1 MRVAA
6 VALSLLVPLTA
17 VAGPVESPIIGGSDA
32 PFGKWPDVA
41 AVYTSDNLQEC
52 TGTLVAPTVVLTAG
66 HCVID
71 LMGLTVSHV
80 LIGTNSL
87 IKKAEGEV
95 INVTKVVEYPNSQGT
110 FDVAILVLA
119 KASTREPRKIASG
132 WASLDIKNG
141 ADASIVGYGAVDMNA
156 MTYVNEL
163 KEATVKINDADCT
176 THANDGC
183 SAAAKP
189 AGELG
194 AGGRGMPDTC
204 PGDSGGPMYLAN
216 DYGTFLAGVTSRGY
230 DNNVYDCS
238 EGGIYVRP
246 DKLVAWMEEASG
258 VDIAR
263 GPEPTVP
270 DKLEGVR
277 GHLIEY
283 KIDANDPKSTKHAFA
298 IKTQPKYATAAVHD
312 DGHLRVCT
320 DPGIVAMDKLELTIT
335 DKNDAS
341 RVLTYTIP
349 LDITEGDAGDG
360 CDADDFDS
368 GGCCD
373 SGRSAGGSIPLALG
387 VLAILLARHRRNAVE
402 GQ

>member
-1 MRVAA
+1 MRALA
-6 VALSLLVPLTA
+6 VALSLFVPLAA
-17 VAGPVESPIIGGSDA
+17 VAGPVESPIIGGTDA

-41 AVYTSDNLQEC
+41 AVYLSDNSQEC
-52 TGTLVAPTVVLTAG
+52 TATLVAPTVVLTAG

-71 LMGLTVSHV
+71 LMGETVKYV

-95 INVTKVVEYPNSQGT
+95 ITVTKAIEYPSSQST
-110 FDVAILVLA
+110 FDVALLILE
-119 KASTREPRKIASG
+119 KPSTREPRKIAVG
-132 WASLDIKNG
+132 WPSIDIKNG
-141 ADASIVGYGAVDMNA
+141 ADVSIVGYGAIDMNA
-156 MTYVNEL
+156 MMYVNEL
-163 KEATVKINDADCT
+163 KEATIKISDADCT

-183 SAAAKP
+183 SPAAKP

-204 PGDSGGPMYLAN
+204 PGDSGGPLYLAT

-258 VDIAR
+258 VAIAR

-270 DKLEGVR
+270 DKLTGVR
-277 GHLIEY
+277 GHLIEAL
-283 KIDANDPKSTKHAFA
+283 IDANDPKSTKHDFA

-320 DPGIVAMDKLELTIT
+320 DPGVVAMDKLELTIT
-335 DKNDAS
+335 DKTDAT

-349 LDITEGDAGDG
+349 LEITDGDAGDG
-360 CDADDFDS
+360 CDAEDFDS

-387 VLAILLARHRRNAVE
+387 VLAVLLKRHRRNAVE
-402 GQ
+402 RE